1 MTIATRSIP
10 MDQLRDVFVNAIAD
24 EPAASDDVA
33 RATVVAEPATAP
45 VADEIAIPT
54 EEVKPATED
63 GSGAKSN
70 ELLLIFESGDLERT
84 WATLILA
91 TSAAASGMKVSIFLT
106 FWGFY
111 PIVKP
116 GVRITGENWM
126 QKMLSFMNRP
136 GIDHVKMSRLNFMG
150 MGPWMA
156 KRLAKSHGVAEPRE
170 LLDVAMAMGV
180 RLIPCQMTM
189 DMFGLKR
196 EDLID
201 GLDEPAGAA
210 TVLEQVASGVPALF
224 I

>member
-1 MTIATRSIP
+1 MTIAAPTIP
-10 MDQLRDVFVNAIAD
+10 VDLLREVFVNAIAD
-24 EPAASDDVA
+24 EPPDVLE
-33 RATVVAEPATAP
+33 ATAMTEPATATLSPEAPDVP
-45 VADEIAIPT
+45 VAAPE
-54 EEVKPATED
+54 PATDETRP
-63 GSGAKSN
+63 ATAN

-111 PIVKP
+111 PLVKP

-170 LLDVAMAMGV
+170 LLEVAMAMGV

-210 TVLEQVASGVPALF
+210 TVLQQVASGVPALF

>member
-10 MDQLRDVFVNAIAD
+10 MDLLRDVFVNAIAD
-24 EPAASDDVA
+24 EPAGSGDVA
-33 RATVVAEPATAP
+33 RATAVAEPAATP
-45 VADEIAIPT
+45 VADEAAIPT
-54 EEVKPATED
+54 EEVTPATED